1 MPFSYLNMRLRCR
14 SGIVILTLI
23 LLILMASNQISY
35 IVNESNIETNMNYFM
50 DKMNARTKR
59 IREVCSS
66 GVYYAGKCHQLRFV
80 QLMCFV
86 QLKADCFD
94 EKFRTVS
101 ILT

>member
-66 GVYYAGKCHQLRFV
+66 GVCHAGKCHSLSAQNIYW
-80 QLMCFV
+80 
-86 QLKADCFD
+86 LKD
-94 EKFRTVS
+94 EN
-101 ILT
+101 IAYCPNDNLY